1 MYLLLAFYLFY
12 AILILLLPG
21 EAFMETQKL
30 KIKVGEHEFEAEG
43 PIDVVQ
49 AQFAAWKELIVNAPL
64 KANELAA
71 KTERPNEKTAPQLPH
86 LALDRIM
93 KVEGRV
99 VSLTARAETLD
110 ETALLILLGQ
120 KELRGNQE
128 VTGSEIMDGLRQ
140 SGYAI
145 PRADTL
151 MDRLSADGNV
161 ITVGVHRSR
170 RYRLSNS
177 GLNLALTV
185 AQAVLQTVP

>member
-1 MYLLLAFYLFY
+1 MD
-12 AILILLLPG
+12 
-21 EAFMETQKL
+21 TQKL
-30 KIKVGEHEFEAEG
+30 KIKIGEHEFEAEG

-49 AQFAAWKELIVNAPL
+49 AQFAAWKDLIAAAP
-64 KANELAA
+64 A
-71 KTERPNEKTAPQLPH
+71 KPKEPASEKSTDKNTPLPH
-86 LALDRIM
+86 LTLDKIM

-99 VSLTARAETLD
+99 VSLTARAETVE

-145 PRADTL
+145 SRADTL
-151 MDRLSADGNV
+151 MDKLSTDGSV

-177 GLNLALTV
+177 GLNLALAT
-185 AQAVLQTVP
+185 AQAVLATVP

>member
-1 MYLLLAFYLFY
+1 MD
-12 AILILLLPG
+12 
-21 EAFMETQKL
+21 TQKL
-30 KIKVGEHEFEAEG
+30 KIKIGEHEFEAEG
-43 PIDVVQ
+43 PTDVVQ
-49 AQFAAWKELIVNAPL
+49 TQFAAWKELIASAPT
-64 KANELAA
+64 KPKETAPE
-71 KTERPNEKTAPQLPH
+71 KPNEKTAPLPH
-86 LALDRIM
+86 LTLDKIM

-99 VSLTARAETLD
+99 VSLTARAETVD

-145 PRADTL
+145 TRADTL
-151 MDRLSADGNV
+151 MDKLSADGNV

-177 GLNLALTV
+177 GLSLALTL
-185 AQAVLQTVP
+185 AQAVLETVP